1 MALSL
6 NPEYW
11 GPHFWE
17 VMYLAAVGFSSE
29 PTVNEKIGFR
39 MFYDSLRYVLP
50 CQKCRKEYDQY
61 VNQFP
66 LTSDDTSSPHKL
78 FDWVYRLHSHVTRRL
93 SKRAVPSLEEAKKN
107 FFPPLSLMPP
117 LQNEVPKFIAHA
129 PAAPLSAPSGAA
141 PAVKASAARP
151 LVPTQVSSVALPL
164 VSRVSTFPVRGNILS
179 RTYPRT
185 SILAAVP
192 SRNAQKIEPIKIKQI
207 APLALPVPAPL
218 PLPVPAPLPL
228 PVPAPV
234 ALPLSAPATPQKTQL
249 WRSTILPETYS
260 TSRQSFPNLNQI
272 RPSSAAAKTILIR
285 PNSSFAKTF
294 PPRPLT
300 AAPLSKYSK
309 TVLPPMYKSGCGC
322 GGRSLYSNR

>member
-66 LTSDDTSSPHKL
+66 LTSDDTSSPHML

-129 PAAPLSAPSGAA
+129 PAAPP
-141 PAVKASAARP
+141 PAVNASAARL
-151 LVPTQVSSVALPL
+151 LVPAQVSSVALPL
-164 VSRVSTFPVRGNILS
+164 VSRASTFPVRKNILS
-179 RTYPRT
+179 GTYPRT
-185 SILAAVP
+185 SMLAAFP
-192 SRNAQKIEPIKIKQI
+192 SRNALKIEPIKIKQI
-207 APLALPVPAPL
+207 APVA
-218 PLPVPAPLPL
+218 LPVPAPLPL

-285 PNSSFAKTF
+285 PNSSFAKTI
-294 PPRPLT
+294 PARPLS

>member
-17 VMYLAAVGFSSE
+17 VMYLAAVGYSSE

-66 LTSDDTSSPHKL
+66 LTGDDTSSPQRL
-78 FDWVYRLHSHVTRRL
+78 FDWVYRLHSHVSRRL

-117 LQNEVPKFIAHA
+117 SQNEVPKFIVHA
-129 PAAPLSAPSGAA
+129 AADPLPAATPAA
-141 PAVKASAARP
+141 TPAAKP
-151 LVPTQVSSVALPL
+151 LVMVPP
-164 VSRVSTFPVRGNILS
+164 RDFRNSTFPARGNILS
-179 RTYPRT
+179 GTYPRT
-185 SILAAVP
+185 SMVPAVP
-192 SRNAQKIEPIKIKQI
+192 SRNALKIEVKRIEP
-207 APLALPVPAPL
+207 AGPAPA
-218 PLPVPAPLPL
+218 PAP
-228 PVPAPV
+228 
-234 ALPLSAPATPQKTQL
+234 APATPLKAQL
-249 WRSTILPETYS
+249 WKSTILPETYS
-260 TSRQSFPNLNQI
+260 SSRQSFPNLNQI

-285 PNSSFAKTF
+285 PSSTFAKTL
-294 PPRPLT
+294 PARALS
-300 AAPLSKYSK
+300 AAPLTKYSK